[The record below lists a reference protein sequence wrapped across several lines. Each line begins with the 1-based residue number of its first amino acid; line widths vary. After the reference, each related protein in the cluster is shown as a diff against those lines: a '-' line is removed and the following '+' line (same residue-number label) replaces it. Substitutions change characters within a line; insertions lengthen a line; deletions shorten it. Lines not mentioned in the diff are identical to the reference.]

1 MFVNE
6 VNDVKIYN
14 LSAGKSVPDWLTD
27 RRKRSQLKKKV
38 DSRRQIELIQD
49 FDMPGV
55 CTSIRMSPDHQ
66 YILATGTY
74 KPRVK
79 CFEVSNLSIKFE
91 RCFDSEVTTFEV
103 ISDDYSKMVFLQCD
117 RYVEIHAAHGRH
129 YRLRIPRF
137 GRDMKYHKPSCDMFI
152 VGVGR
157 DIYRLNLERGQFLQ
171 PFETDASC
179 LNACEVNPEHHLL
192 LAGTKEGTVEAWDPR
207 TKQRCATLDVAMK
220 LPGVKEF
227 PSVTAL
233 KCRSGLHMGVGTASG
248 HVLIYD
254 IRAKQPLLVKNHLNR
269 LPIKR
274 LAFNPSQNA
283 VYSLD
288 EATLKLWDEQTGKQI
303 AYVESTSSF
312 NDFCTIPDTGMF
324 FLAQEDVKMLT
335 YYVPAMGPAPRWCS
349 FLDNLTEE
357 IESEVVENVYDD
369 YQFVTAKELAELGME
384 HLVGSN
390 LLKGYMH
397 GYFMDARLYNK
408 AKAVVEPFAFDR
420 FRKDKI
426 RQEIESE
433 RKSRLQIESKLPKVN
448 KELALKIMDEQANP
462 SNSAKQRNV
471 PNLLED
477 TRFKAMFENADFAVN
492 KEAEEY
498 RLLAPVLNRLDKSK
512 AKELKKRV
520 EVARVAELHAD
531 EAQPREESDNDEDL
545 FGFEKSDGEKSDDSG
560 DEASSDDDD
569 RREYV
574 KEMKQAYKQVK
585 RTRDEED
592 DEDVEANGDHSQ
604 HEETAGSGTRPLA
617 NGHSTAPPTTNGAIN
632 RFTMTALDKHQS
644 GSAMQQR
651 IKQASLQD
659 RVRVMSQLEGQVTNV
674 GRSLGNRQ
682 MTFEVNKQ
690 KKSQFHAKKR
700 EAELKRHREER
711 RSIVRPIKSLRLKKV
726 NFK

>member
-27 RRKRSQLKKKV
+27 RRKRSQLMKKV

-55 CTSIRMSPDHQ
+55 CTSIRMSPDQQ

-137 GRDMKYHKPSCDMFI
+137 GRDMKFHKPSCDMFI

-171 PFETDASC
+171 PFETEASC

-192 LAGTKEGTVEAWDPR
+192 VAGTKEGTVEAWDPR
-207 TKQRCATLDVAMK
+207 TKQRCSTLDVAIR

-233 KCRSGLHMGVGTASG
+233 KFRNGLHMGVGTASG

-254 IRAKQPLLVKNHLNR
+254 IRAKQPLLVKNHLNK

-274 LAFNPSQNA
+274 LAFNPAQNA

-303 AYVESTSSF
+303 AYVESTTSF

-357 IESEVVENVYDD
+357 IESEVVENVFDD

-384 HLVGSN
+384 HLVGTN

-477 TRFKAMFENADFAVN
+477 SRFKAMFENTDFAVN

-520 EVARVAELHAD
+520 EVARVAELHEE
-531 EAQPREESDNDEDL
+531 EAQQREDSDGDDDL
-545 FGFEKSDGEKSDDSG
+545 FGFEKSDGEKDDSG

-569 RREYV
+569 RKEYV

-585 RTRDEED
+585 RQRDEEEEEEEDD
-592 DEDVEANGDHSQ
+592 DEQDAPETIAAPQANGK
-604 HEETAGSGTRPLA
+604 AARPAANGSG
-617 NGHSTAPPTTNGAIN
+617 N
-632 RFTMTALDKHQS
+632 RFTMTALDPHK
-644 GSAMQQR
+644 GSSALQQR
-651 IKQASLQD
+651 IKQATLQD
-659 RVRVMSQLEGQVTNV
+659 RVRVMTQLEGQVTNV

-690 KKSQFHAKKR
+690 KKSQYHAKKR
-700 EAELKRHREER
+700 EAELKKHREER

>member
-27 RRKRSQLKKKV
+27 RRKRSQLKKKA

-49 FDMPGV
+49 FEMPGV
-55 CTSIRMSPDHQ
+55 CTSIRMSPDQQ

-79 CFEVSNLSIKFE
+79 CFEVANLSIKFE

-103 ISDDYSKMVFLQCD
+103 ISEDYGKMVFLQCD

-171 PFETDASC
+171 PFETDGSC
-179 LNACEVNPEHHLL
+179 LNACDVNPEHHLL

-207 TKQRCATLDVAMK
+207 TKQRCSTLDVAMK

-233 KCRSGLHMGVGTASG
+233 KFRNGLHMGVGTASG

-274 LAFNPSQNA
+274 LAFNPAQNA

-303 AYVESTSSF
+303 AYVESTTSF

-324 FLAQEDVKMLT
+324 FVAQEDVKMMT

-369 YQFVTAKELAELGME
+369 YQFVTAKELGELGME

-462 SNSAKQRNV
+462 SNSSKQRNV

-477 TRFKAMFENADFAVN
+477 SRFKAMFENADFAVN
-492 KEAEEY
+492 KSAEEY

-520 EVARVAELHAD
+520 EVAHVAELHAD
-531 EAQPREESDNDEDL
+531 EAQQREESDNDEDL
-545 FGFEKSDGEKSDDSG
+545 FGFEKSDGETKDDSG
-560 DEASSDDDD
+560 DEASSDDED

-585 RTRDEED
+585 RQREDEEELEEEN
-592 DEDVEANGDHSQ
+592 DEQQQD
-604 HEETAGSGTRPLA
+604 ETADAKLA
-617 NGHSTAPPTTNGAIN
+617 PQTNGYHQKPTSNGN
-632 RFTMTALDKHQS
+632 RFTMTALDQHQ
-644 GSAMQQR
+644 GSSLVQQR
-651 IKQASLQD
+651 IKKASLQD
-659 RVRVMSQLEGQVTNV
+659 RVQVMSQLEGQVTNV

-700 EAELKRHREER
+700 EAEMKKHREER

>member
-55 CTSIRMSPDHQ
+55 CTSIRMSPDNQ

-207 TKQRCATLDVAMK
+207 TKQRCSTLDVAMK

-233 KCRSGLHMGVGTASG
+233 KCRNGLHMGVGTASG

-254 IRAKQPLLVKNHLNR
+254 IRAKQPLLVKNHLNQ

-303 AYVESTSSF
+303 AYVESTTSF

-384 HLVGSN
+384 HLVGTN

-462 SNSAKQRNV
+462 KQRNV

-492 KEAEEY
+492 KDAEEY

-560 DEASSDDDD
+560 DEASSDDED

-574 KEMKQAYKQVK
+574 KKMKQAYKQVK
-585 RTRDEED
+585 RTREEEEDEE
-592 DEDVEANGDHSQ
+592 VEENGDLN
-604 HEETAGSGTRPLA
+604 EETRPLT
-617 NGHSTAPPTTNGAIN
+617 NGHSRTAPPPTNGTVN
-632 RFTMTALDKHQS
+632 RFTLTALDKHQG
-644 GSAMQQR
+644 GSALQQR